1 MASSNGFSNGEPGW
15 TGILSTVE
23 SNIFWGTDPTKLVQY
38 DTVDIVS
45 TTVDA
50 GNTPT
55 TLLRPGLVLGKVTS
69 TGQYTAYS
77 ATATDGSQQAVAVLS
92 REINMLD
99 PYTGAA
105 ANRVD
110 SAIICGPVRASAL
123 IGLDNFARQQ
133 LGASGFLFDD
143 VRTGGYGLP
152 FIRVVNKAVDYTVTA
167 ADNDT
172 LFTASA
178 AVNFTLPTLA
188 AGLNFSFYNL
198 ADSNMTVTAATSD
211 TIITDGDA
219 AADSV
224 AFSTASHKIGGGVR
238 FVANADA
245 SKWLTFFQGA
255 APANVVTVAT

>member
-1 MASSNGFSNGEPGW
+1 MTTSFGYGNGEPGL
-15 TGILSTVE
+15 TSALSTAE

-45 TTVDA
+45 TAVDA

-55 TLLRPGLVLGKVTS
+55 TLLRAGLVLGKVAA
-69 TGQYTAYS
+69 TGQYTTYS
-77 ATATDGSQQAVAVLS
+77 ATATDGSQQAVAVLPL
-92 REINMLD
+92 EINMLD
-99 PYTGAA
+99 PYQGTVQ
-105 ANRVD
+105 NRV
-110 SAIICGPVRASAL
+110 AAVVICGPVRASAL
-123 IGLDNFARQQ
+123 ANLDNFARQQ
-133 LGASGFLFDD
+133 LTAQGFLFDD
-143 VRTGGYGLP
+143 VRTGGYGIP
-152 FIRVVNKAVDYTVTA
+152 FIRVVNKAADYTVTV

-188 AGLNFSFYNL
+188 AGLNYSFYNL
-198 ADSNMTVTAATSD
+198 ADSNLTITASTGD

-224 AFSTASHKIGGGVR
+224 AFSTSSHKIGGGVR